1 MATAYTCIT
10 DEQAAMIRGA
20 PVFFVGSAD
29 FGAGT
34 DGEIDAV
41 NVSPKGGVPLHIVS
55 PNRVAYLD
63 YVGSGNETAR
73 HSDKGSPITIMLC
86 AFDEDN
92 AGIVRLY
99 GRARATPIAD
109 SPLANMLLQN
119 PADDIALP
127 MRQVIDIQVEKTSTS
142 CGYGVPIMSFER
154 ERAVGDRGRLY
165 KGDPA
170 PQRARASAEQR

>member
-1 MATAYTCIT
+1 MATSYTHIT
-10 DEQAAMIRGA
+10 DEQAEMIRNV

-29 FGAGT
+29 FGDGK

-41 NVSPKGGVPLHIVS
+41 NVSPKGGVPLHIIG

-73 HSDKGSPITIMLC
+73 HSEAGSPVTVMVC
-86 AFDEDN
+86 AFEEEN

-99 GRARATPIAD
+99 GRARAMPIED
-109 SPLANMLLQN
+109 SPLAELVLGQQ
-119 PADDIALP
+119 ADDIALP
-127 MRQVIDIQVEKTSTS
+127 LRQVIDIQIAKTSTS

-154 ERAVGDRGRLY
+154 DRTIGDRGRLY
-165 KGDPA
+165 KGDPV
-170 PQRARASAEQR
+170 PQRV

>member
-1 MATAYTCIT
+1 MATAYSRIT
-10 DEQAAMIRGA
+10 DEQAEMIRGA

-29 FGAGT
+29 FCGGK

-73 HSDKGSPITIMLC
+73 HSDAGSPVTIMLC

-99 GRARATPIAD
+99 GRARAMPIAD
-109 SPLANMLLQN
+109 SPLADMLLEM
-119 PADDIALP
+119 PADEIALP

-142 CGYGVPIMSFER
+142 CGYGVPVMSFER
-154 ERAVGDRGRLY
+154 ERTVGDRGRLY
-165 KGDPA
+165 KGEPVA
-170 PQRARASAEQR
+170 QRG